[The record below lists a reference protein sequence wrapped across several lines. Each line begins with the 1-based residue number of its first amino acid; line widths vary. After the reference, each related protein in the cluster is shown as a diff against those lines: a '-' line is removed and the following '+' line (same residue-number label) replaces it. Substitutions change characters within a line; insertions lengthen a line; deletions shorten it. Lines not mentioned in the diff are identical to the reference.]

1 MSIVP
6 SGGNALALV
15 QQQDARP
22 VISEEERE
30 RRVEEANKLEEKL
43 NFIQDNVATRI
54 FNVSGSSAGAG
65 SGDFHQYRMARRR
78 EQSRLARIDKVCPL
92 TVSAP
97 TFACGDRVMTYTV
110 RIVSA
115 YGDMT

>member
-78 EQSRLARIDKVCPL
+78 EQSRLARIDK
-92 TVSAP
+92 AAEEQQEKDE
-97 TFACGDRVMTYTV
+97 FERQREKRV
-110 RIVSA
+110 A
-115 YGDMT
+115 ECE